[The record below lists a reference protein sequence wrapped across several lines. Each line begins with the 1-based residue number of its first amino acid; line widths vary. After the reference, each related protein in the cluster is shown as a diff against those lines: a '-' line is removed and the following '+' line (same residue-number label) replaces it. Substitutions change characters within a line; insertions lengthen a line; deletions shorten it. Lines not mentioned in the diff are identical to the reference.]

1 MAKRNTESKSIKDLM
16 GAFISENNLSQ
27 GFKKIKV
34 EEAWARVMGKG
45 VQSYTTAVRLQND
58 TLVVHLTS
66 SVLREELG
74 YGKDKIVQMMN
85 EVLGETL
92 IKKVRLT

>member
-1 MAKRNTESKSIKDLM
+1 MAKRNAESKSIKDLM
-16 GAFISENNLSQ
+16 GAFISENNLSK

-34 EEAWARVMGKG
+34 EEAWLKVMGPG
-45 VQSYTTAVRLQND
+45 VQSYTTAVKIQNEV
-58 TLVVHLTS
+58 LVVHLTS

-85 EVLGETL
+85 EILGESL

>member
-1 MAKRNTESKSIKDLM
+1 MAKRNAESKSIKDLM
-16 GAFISENNLSQ
+16 GSFISENNLSK

-34 EEAWARVMGKG
+34 EEAWAQVMGPG
-45 VQSYTTAVRLQND
+45 VQSYTTAVKIQND
-58 TLVVHLTS
+58 ILVVHLRS